1 MVLVRSLVNFY
12 NRNCTY
18 RYSRAVT
25 SDFRHRFPNRKIEVS
40 LRKKESIA
48 ASFAAAPVD
57 RLERYWDSLRM
68 EMIYSQELGL
78 TDPPETTTAASDSL
92 SSTDALALYHRP
104 MVQVRAVCSLL
115 HHSAAFDI

>member
-12 NRNCTY
+12 NRKCTY

-25 SDFRHRFPNRKIEVS
+25 SDFRHRFPNLKIEVS
-40 LRKKESIA
+40 LRKKEAIA

-78 TDPPETTTAASDSL
+78 TDSPETTTAASDSL
-92 SSTDALALYHRP
+92 SSTDALALYHRR